1 VEGGRTSAQTFA
13 AVSSL
18 SLRDKS
24 DEPWICRRCAN
35 SPRNF
40 LVLLRMFQ
48 NPCPWGRKHNQRVK
62 SNASPST
69 KETAG
74 TCLPS
79 ISRDVSDTISC
90 CFDQHLMPC
99 RAMQGLGISPRLAID
114 PVAAAILARVPLW
127 QQSLGN
133 FENSVHESLRFYERT
148 LGELGEPWWEHK
160 QGISAAATHFQLQK
174 IFQDIRA
181 LHKLLGCLLL
191 HRTECWICVSP
202 HFLESIWC
210 GSLCHLHLLQGET
223 TRVLK
228 GGR

>member
-1 VEGGRTSAQTFA
+1 MQEHCQMLSAHVAPAPA
-13 AVSSL
+13 ASFMWKVAEPQPKRL
-18 SLRDKS
+18 QRYQVYLWDKS

-48 NPCPWGRKHNQRVK
+48 NPCPWGRKHYQGVK

-79 ISRDVSDTISC
+79 ISLDNWYNFMLLWSASYAL
-90 CFDQHLMPC
+90 QGL
-99 RAMQGLGISPRLAID
+99 GLGISPRLAID

-133 FENSVHESLRFYERT
+133 FENSVHESLRLKSMKGHWENWENH
-148 LGELGEPWWEHK
+148 GEN
-160 QGISAAATHFQLQK
+160 ISK
-174 IFQDIRA
+174 
-181 LHKLLGCLLL
+181 
-191 HRTECWICVSP
+191 V
-202 HFLESIWC
+202 
-210 GSLCHLHLLQGET
+210 
-223 TRVLK
+223 
-228 GGR
+228 